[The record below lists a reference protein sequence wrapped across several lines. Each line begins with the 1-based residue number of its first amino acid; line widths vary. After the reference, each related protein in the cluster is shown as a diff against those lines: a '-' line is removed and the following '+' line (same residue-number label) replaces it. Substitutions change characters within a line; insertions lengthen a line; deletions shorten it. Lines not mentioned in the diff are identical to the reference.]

1 MVGGMSSNKIFVV
14 IPAAGTGSR
23 MESSLP
29 KQYLE
34 LESNQTVLS
43 KSLEIIFRNV
53 EVERAVIAVAKG
65 DFRFHKSI
73 SLFEQRCHI
82 VEGGEQRIDSVS
94 NCLDLLVGEA
104 SDDDWILVHDAARPC
119 VRGEDVSNLISC
131 VEHTSVGGILGV
143 PVTDTLKLLD
153 GDNVVKTV
161 DRKNIWR
168 ALTPQIFRFKI
179 LRDALKLA
187 SKKGQIFTDEAQ
199 AVERAGHPVKII
211 LGHEDNIKITYP
223 DDLKLAQYFLTVQDA
238 L

>member
-1 MVGGMSSNKIFVV
+1 M
-14 IPAAGTGSR
+14 
-23 MESSLP
+23 
-29 KQYLE
+29 
-34 LESNQTVLS
+34 
-43 KSLEIIFRNV
+43 
-53 EVERAVIAVAKG
+53 
-65 DFRFHKSI
+65 
-73 SLFEQRCHI
+73 
-82 VEGGEQRIDSVS
+82 
-94 NCLDLLVGEA
+94 
-104 SDDDWILVHDAARPC
+104 
-119 VRGEDVSNLISC
+119 
-131 VEHTSVGGILGV
+131 
-143 PVTDTLKLLD
+143 TDTLKLLD

>member
-1 MVGGMSSNKIFVV
+1 MVDGVTSNKIFVV
-14 IPAAGTGSR
+14 MPAAGASSR
-23 MESSLP
+23 MESSIP

-43 KSLEIIFRNV
+43 KSLEIIFRSI
-53 EVERAVIAVAKG
+53 EVERAVIAVATG
-65 DFRFHKSI
+65 DSRFHESI
-73 SLFEQRCHI
+73 SFFKERCHI

-94 NCLDLLVGEA
+94 NCLDFLVGEA
-104 SDDDWILVHDAARPC
+104 SEEDWILVHDAARPC
-119 VRGEDVSNLISC
+119 VRGEDVSNLIRC
-131 VEHTSVGGILGV
+131 IEHTSVGGILGV

-168 ALTPQIFRFKI
+168 ALTPQVFRFKI
-179 LRDALKLA
+179 LRDAVQLA
-187 SKKGQIFTDEAQ
+187 SKSGQIFTDEAQ

-211 LGHEDNIKITYP
+211 LGHQDNIKITYP
-223 DDLKLAQYFLTVQDA
+223 DDLRLAQYLLTLQDA

>member
-34 LESNQTVLS
+34 LEINQTVLS

-65 DFRFHKSI
+65 DFRFHNSI

-131 VEHTSVGGILGV
+131 VEHTSVG
-143 PVTDTLKLLD
+143 
-153 GDNVVKTV
+153 
-161 DRKNIWR
+161 
-168 ALTPQIFRFKI
+168 
-179 LRDALKLA
+179 
-187 SKKGQIFTDEAQ
+187 
-199 AVERAGHPVKII
+199 
-211 LGHEDNIKITYP
+211 
-223 DDLKLAQYFLTVQDA
+223 
-238 L
+238 